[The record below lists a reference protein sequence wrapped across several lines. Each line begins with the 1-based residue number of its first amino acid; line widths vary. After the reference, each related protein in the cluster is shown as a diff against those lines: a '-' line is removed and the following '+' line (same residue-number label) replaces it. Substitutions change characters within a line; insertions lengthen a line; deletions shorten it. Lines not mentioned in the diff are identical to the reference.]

1 MTVDKMKTPR
11 TVVTI
16 SVAIG
21 LCAVMS
27 QTAAASSGLAP
38 TAGSPFT
45 SVSEFISDIPND
57 GTFGPI
63 GLLDDGSHFYVA
75 DYHNA
80 TMYMFP
86 LSGGS
91 ANSPQASAL
100 NGINSGLAV
109 ARGVYYGAAQPP
121 TTALAPGLYTFD
133 PNTLAVASQVATFPG
148 AFFVR
153 QVVVDP
159 LNAFH
164 LYVSTDAGIFIVDT
178 SVSPASV
185 AAFGPPG
192 NYDGM
197 EFTRDGSRLYVAAA
211 AGDDIFGFDRTGAQ
225 QLLVNLCCGTDGIA
239 VAQPNTVLGNG
250 VNVSNNIFVNMN
262 DGTIQRIDVNNG
274 NQVTTVASG
283 GTRGDFI
290 TVGPDGTL
298 YATQTDDV
306 LKLEPAIFQVLD
318 TAPPTIVIQS
328 PAASATYSLNQAVAA
343 SYSCSDSDSGV
354 ATCLGTVANGSNI
367 DTTSPGVKTFTV
379 NASDNAGNQ
388 SSSGVSYTVDY
399 AICALYDQTAV
410 HQAGSTVAI
419 KLELCDASGKDVSSS
434 SIAVTAVGIN
444 QISTSASGTPVASGN
459 ANPDNNFRYDSTID
473 TTGGYIYNL
482 SSKGMSTGTWSLS
495 FSVTGDPTAHSVLLE
510 IR

>member
-1 MTVDKMKTPR
+1 MDNPKASRMVA
-11 TVVTI
+11 TI
-16 SVAIG
+16 SIVIG

-63 GLLDDGSHFYVA
+63 GLLDDGSHFFVS

-80 TMYMFP
+80 TMYRFA

-91 ANSPQASAL
+91 ANTPEASAT
-100 NGINSGLAV
+100 NSTNSGLAV
-109 ARGVYYGAAQPP
+109 AHGVYYGAAQPP
-121 TTALAPGLYTFD
+121 TTPLASGLYTFD
-133 PNTLAVASQVATFPG
+133 PNTLGVGSQVATFPG
-148 AFFVR
+148 AFYIR

-159 LNAFH
+159 LNAFD
-164 LYVSTDAGIFIVDT
+164 LYVSTDVGIFFVDT
-178 SVSPASV
+178 SVSPAGV
-185 AAFGPPG
+185 HAFGPPG
-192 NYDGM
+192 NFDGM
-197 EFTRDGSRLYVAAA
+197 EFTSDGSRLYVAAA
-211 AGDDIFGFDRTGAQ
+211 AGNYVYGFDRTGTQ
-225 QLLVNLCCGTDGIA
+225 QLQVNLCCGTDGIA
-239 VAQPNTVLGNG
+239 VAQPNTVLSNG
-250 VNVSNNIFVNMN
+250 INVSNNIFVNMN
-262 DGTIQRIDVNNG
+262 DGTIQRIDTNNG

-298 YATQTDDV
+298 YATQTGDV
-306 LKLEPAIFQVLD
+306 LKLEPPIFQVLD
-318 TAPPTIVIQS
+318 TTPPTIVIQS
-328 PAASATYSLNQAVAA
+328 PSPSATYSLNQAVAA
-343 SYSCSDSDSGV
+343 AYSCSDSQSGV
-354 ATCLGTVANGSNI
+354 ATCTGTVANGSNI

-388 SSSGVSYTVDY
+388 SSSIVSYTVGY

-410 HQAGSTVAI
+410 HQAGSTVPI
-419 KLELCDASGKDVSSS
+419 TLQLCDASGKDVSSS

-444 QISTSASGTPVASGN
+444 QISTSTSGTPVASGN
-459 ANPDNNFRYDSTID
+459 ANPDNNFRYDSTLG
-473 TTGGYIYNL
+473 TSGGYIYNL
-482 SSKGMSTGTWSLS
+482 STKGLSAGTWSLS
-495 FSVTGDPTAHSVLLE
+495 FTVTGDPTAHALLLQ